1 MTYALVVDLESS
13 QAQLPVSILSELGVT
28 VVTAREGDSARRV
41 LRERGAPRLL
51 VTELALPGLDGFGL
65 VRALRVIDPSV
76 PVVIRSAFRE
86 LRRHAQ
92 HQTRELNLYGII
104 ASHAPPSMLRSV
116 LRSALAGIRVDAA
129 PEPPE
134 AVLAAAERH
143 REGRVQA
150 LGLDEERR
158 GDSEL
163 GQIAADTAA
172 SFGVQAALVSVAMHD
187 RHWFKASAGLRGRL
201 LADRGAPRDC
211 PFFRW
216 VIESAAPLCVP
227 DAVSHPLLSTDPY
240 VLDGTIRGFVGV
252 PLVMGNGDVV
262 GTVSLFDPEPLALGS
277 LEIDGLRVVAERLAG
292 LMSLDRPTVSSPSRS
307 GSPVPLES
315 VLQHLDVG
323 MVLFDHERQL
333 VVANQA
339 MALMIGLPVGE
350 ILRLTWG
357 EWVAH
362 LLTLFDAPNEF
373 IQKVQSIAPGPIV
386 ARAEFE
392 TTRPRRRV
400 VRWYAEPI
408 RLPDGIG
415 RLDVF
420 TDITAERDLVLERD
434 RLARVDALTNLANR
448 RGAEEAMNR
457 MVSRANRDGSPL
469 SLAILDVDHF
479 KRVNDTFGHA
489 AGDEVLRA
497 LAVVLQRT
505 VREGDMAARWGG
517 EEFLALLPTAALEGA
532 QIVAERVRVG
542 VENAALPGIGR
553 VTLSAGVAQ
562 LRPNEKAL
570 DLVGRADEALY
581 RAKMQGRNRVMTG

>member
-28 VVTAREGDSARRV
+28 VVCVREGDSARRV

-65 VRALRVIDPSV
+65 IRALRILDPSV
-76 PVVIRSAFRE
+76 PVVVRSAFRE

-92 HQTRELNLYGII
+92 HHTRDLNLFGLI

-134 AVLAAAERH
+134 ATLDAAERH
-143 REGRVQA
+143 RASRVQS

-158 GDSEL
+158 GDSDL
-163 GQIAADTAA
+163 GQVAADTAA
-172 SFGVQAALVSVAMHD
+172 SFGVQAALVSVALPD
-187 RHWFKASAGLRGRL
+187 RHWFKAFAGLRGRL
-201 LADRGAPRDC
+201 LEDRGAPRDC

-216 VIESAAPLCVP
+216 VTESAAPLCVP
-227 DAVSHPLLSTDPY
+227 DATSHPLLSTDPY

-292 LMSLDRPTVSSPSRS
+292 MMSLDRPTVSSPSRS

-362 LLTLFDAPNEF
+362 LLTLFDQPNEF
-373 IQKVQSIAPGPIV
+373 VQKVQSIAPGPVV

-434 RLARVDALTNLANR
+434 RLARVDALTGLANR

-469 SLAILDVDHF
+469 SVAVLDVDHF

-497 LAVVLQRT
+497 LALVLQRT
-505 VREGDMAARWGG
+505 VREGDLAGRWGG
-517 EEFLALLPTAALEGA
+517 EEFLALLPTAALDGA
-532 QIVAERVRVG
+532 KIVAERVRVG

-553 VTLSAGVAQ
+553 VTISAGVAQ